1 MDDRLLGFV
10 LAAGSAVSIGT
21 SFVVK
26 KHGLSTSEGSG
37 TGSSYAFLLNPI
49 WWGGTFLMAVGE
61 VANFAAYSFAPAILV
76 TPMGAL
82 SVVIS
87 AVLASLFLGERL
99 DRSGKIGC
107 GLCAIGTTV
116 IVLHAPHERDL
127 QSINEIVFYIS
138 QPAFVVFLVLSLLFI
153 VLMLWLVAPKH
164 GRHNM
169 LVYISVCSFGGALL
183 VIACKGVGVAVRVS
197 LAGNNQMTSPYTYVF
212 LLCMLFGL
220 LFQLN
225 YLNKALDLFPAAAV
239 SPVYYVF
246 FTTTTIVA
254 NLICFQGAEV
264 QSARD
269 VLNVICGFAVM
280 CIGVFLL
287 WSPNQT
293 DIMRSMTL
301 KLDDAEEG
309 TAGGGFPKDKEVRL

>member
-138 QPAFVVFLVLSLLFI
+138 QPAFVAYMFTGIAVMAYFLWKL
-153 VLMLWLVAPKH
+153 APRY
-164 GRHNM
+164 GQRNM
-169 LVYISVCSFGGALL
+169 LVYITVCSFGGSLL
-183 VIACKGVGVAVRVS
+183 VIASKGVGVAIKLTVS
-197 LAGNNQMTSPYTYVF
+197 GNNQFFYPATYAFFFAMVF
-212 LLCMLFGL
+212 GIV
-220 LFQLN
+220 FQLN